1 LLVRKYIQEKRNIK
15 MSREELKRLWFS
27 IPRDENK
34 KDYKAI
40 IVEIGKNPHWPG
52 YGEVQIV
59 SDTKDGYRSFKTHQE
74 FPMEYALD
82 CEEHKSGE
90 YKLIIK

>member
-1 LLVRKYIQEKRNIK
+1 

-27 IPRDENK
+27 IPRNENK
-34 KDYKAI
+34 KDYKI
-40 IVEIGKNPHWPG
+40 IVVEVDKNPHWPG
-52 YGEVQIV
+52 YGTIEIT
-59 SDTKDGYRSFKTHQE
+59 SDTKNGYSSFKTHQE

-82 CEEHKSGE
+82 RKEYKSGE

>member
-1 LLVRKYIQEKRNIK
+1 VSSILTTTTKKYKIMTRNQ
-15 MSREELKRLWFS
+15 LKQLWFS

-34 KDYKAI
+34 KDFKAI
-40 IVEIGKNPHWPG
+40 IVEMGNNPHWPG

-59 SDTKDGYRSFKTHQE
+59 SDTKDGYSSFKTHQE

-82 CEEHKSGE
+82 CKE
-90 YKLIIK
+90 YKLGTHQLIVK